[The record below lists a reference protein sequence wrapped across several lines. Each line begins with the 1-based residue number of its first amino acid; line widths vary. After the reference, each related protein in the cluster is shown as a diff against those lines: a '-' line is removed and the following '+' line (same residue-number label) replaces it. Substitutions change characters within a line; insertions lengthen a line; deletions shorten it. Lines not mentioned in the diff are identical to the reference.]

1 MSEYT
6 LQLLSLLGLSY
17 SSHHNTRIQKA
28 CTYRKWIA
36 YLHRSFLYFY
46 SHIEI
51 NVKMYIE
58 SKNSIR
64 AIEVSSRSTRAI
76 KMPAVVKNVV
86 PDEAS
91 TLVGIESDDQLCQ
104 TFQ

>member
-1 MSEYT
+1 M
-6 LQLLSLLGLSY
+6 
-17 SSHHNTRIQKA
+17 
-28 CTYRKWIA
+28 
-36 YLHRSFLYFY
+36 
-46 SHIEI
+46 
-51 NVKMYIE
+51 
-58 SKNSIR
+58 R

-76 KMPAVVKNVV
+76 KMPGVVRNVV